1 MSDLMLVPIA
11 RKVDPIT
18 TAVLYYKE
26 ARKYLRISAG
36 QFHRLVSDGTL
47 VRRVHVGGKRP
58 FFLKH
63 ELDDYLFGTPH
74 YKMSTKREI
83 PLTTERGKK

>member
-26 ARKYLRISAG
+26 ARAYLRISAG
-36 QFHRLVSDGTL
+36 QFHKLVSEGVL

-63 ELDDYLFGTPH
+63 ELDDYLFGTPQ
-74 YKMSTKREI
+74 YRMGTKREV
-83 PLTTERGKK
+83 PLATKGEQ